1 MDIPDISSQLSGF
14 YDRVARQLGLGTTF
28 VREVARGE
36 RESKQVEDA
45 LRSGLIEIAEEYSKN
60 DGERH

>member
-28 VREVARGE
+28 VREVARG
-36 RESKQVEDA
+36 
-45 LRSGLIEIAEEYSKN
+45 
-60 DGERH
+60 